1 MSEAPYNVEI
11 SAIEKKHDKALEEST
26 LRTLGNR
33 VTAIWQE
40 RWKRSAELKQ
50 SQSVSA
56 AVNRRSIELRREQHI
71 CTALKHQ

>member
-1 MSEAPYNVEI
+1 MSDATYNVEVP
-11 SAIEKKHDKALEEST
+11 AIEMKHGKTLEGST
-26 LRTLGNR
+26 LRAIVNR

-56 AVNRRSIELRREQHI
+56 AVNGRSNELRREQHI